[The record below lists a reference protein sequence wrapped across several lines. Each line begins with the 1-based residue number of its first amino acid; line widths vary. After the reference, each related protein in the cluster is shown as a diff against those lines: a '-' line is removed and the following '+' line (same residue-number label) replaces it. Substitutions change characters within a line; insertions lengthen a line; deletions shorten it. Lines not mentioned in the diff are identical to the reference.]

1 MNQVVGVSLSFAY
14 LIAMIV
20 IGVMVAKWNRTA
32 EDYLVTG
39 REANVLMIAAG
50 AAAFQ
55 LAGTTVSGYPADAYT
70 FGWGAAWGAW
80 GWCIANTIF
89 LLLVVK
95 FARRSGT
102 YTSTEWLGALFGPIT
117 RLVVAIGAILGLVF
131 SGMGQFVGAGNI
143 LAGWTG
149 WSYTT
154 STFIVGVSTIIYMY
168 TGGMWA
174 TMLTDAI
181 QFFIAA
187 GVIYIFLPI
196 FLYSK
201 FGGLEYLSKGPNP
214 LPPQHLRFPIGA
226 HKFSRWLFPSVFGL
240 IWMNIT
246 FAVANPYYWQ
256 RAVTG
261 RTEARAFRGWIWA
274 VLFVIPFGIV
284 MPLSGMYMHA
294 YLGKLDNPQLVFGKL
309 LGVMPTWLAALI
321 MMGVLAATQSTAD
334 ANIMG
339 AATIIARDVVPRIT
353 KTNEKSLFSIAQW
366 STLLIGILCMVLALG
381 YKQGALYGL
390 ALMSTFIGALLPV
403 LILSFF
409 WRGGTKEG
417 ALVGCGVGIIF
428 GLYWGVFSKLWQTV
442 AHPMF
447 LTPLVSLVLF
457 VLVSLI
463 SRLTGPWWTV
473 RRKSVEV
480 TADRIRIKEVGEQ
493 GFAMEA
499 SEPAP
504 IRDELFEHAKLFYML
519 SKPWVKIPAY
529 EKWML
534 KVFRNKNIV
543 RAYEPA
549 ENLQ

>member
-1 MNQVVGVSLSFAY
+1 MGGMNVSQGVGVALSFAY

-20 IGVMVAKWNRTA
+20 IGVYVSRWNRTA

-70 FGWGAAWGAW
+70 YGWGAVWGAW

-89 LLLVVK
+89 LLLVAR

-102 YTSTEWLGALFGPIT
+102 YTSTEWLGALFGPQV
-117 RLVVAIGAILGLVF
+117 RLIVSIGAILGLVF
-131 SGMGQFVGAGNI
+131 SGMGQFVGAANI
-143 LAGWTG
+143 LSGWTG

-154 STFIVGVSTIIYMY
+154 SAFIVGVSTILYMY

-196 FLYSK
+196 FLFSK
-201 FGGLEYLSKGPNP
+201 FGGLDYLTKGPNP
-214 LPPQHLRFPIGA
+214 LPPQLLNFPVGG
-226 HKFSRWLFPSVFGL
+226 HKFSRWLFPSIFGL

-256 RAVTG
+256 RAITG
-261 RTEARAFRGWIWA
+261 RTEARTVRGWIWA
-274 VLFVIPFGIV
+274 VLFVVPFGIV
-284 MPLSGMYMHA
+284 MPLSGMYMRA

-339 AATIIARDVVPRIT
+339 AATIIARDIIPRLR
-353 KTNEKSLFSIAQW
+353 KTNEKSLLSIAQW
-366 STLLIGILCMVLALG
+366 STLLIGLLCLVMALG
-381 YKQGALYGL
+381 YRQGALYAL

-403 LILSFF
+403 VILTFF
-409 WRGGTKEG
+409 WKGGTKEG
-417 ALVGCGVGIIF
+417 ALVGCGAGIVF
-428 GLYWGVFSKLWQTV
+428 GLYWGVFSEMWKTV

-447 LTPLVSLVLF
+447 LTPIVSCVLY

-463 SRLTGPWWTV
+463 SRATGPWWPEK
-473 RRKSVEV
+473 RKNVEV
-480 TADRIRIKEVGEQ
+480 SGDRVKIYEVGETAVAAVAH
-493 GFAMEA
+493 G
-499 SEPAP
+499 
-504 IRDELFEHAKLFYML
+504 ELFEHAKLFYRL
-519 SKPWVKIPAY
+519 SKPWIRIPAY

-534 KVFRNKNIV
+534 KVFRNKSIV
-543 RAYEPA
+543 RAFEPA
-549 ENLQ
+549 ENLE